1 MAGRPGRCRV
11 SLSRVDAAPRAVT
24 ILLLSTVITPTR
36 GSQFP
41 THPTGD
47 RAARSL
53 PRAGACS
60 VKPGTGTGT
69 RDTTEAYRRGPELSG
84 GGGVRTPPTMEDS
97 VVAWIYCTAV
107 WTMDDAATLSRSFRN
122 ARGTVAVD
130 VYLLFLFL
138 RDSGCISAIELPRR

>member
-41 THPTGD
+41 THPAGD

-60 VKPGTGTGT
+60 VKPGTGIGT
-69 RDTTEAYRRGPELSG
+69 RDATEAYRRGPELSG
-84 GGGVRTPPTMEDS
+84 GGGVRTPPTREDS

-107 WTMDDAATLSRSFRN
+107 WTMDDAAAPSRSFRD
-122 ARGTVAVD
+122 ACGSGCISFFFRGIVD
-130 VYLLFLFL
+130 VYLQ
-138 RDSGCISAIELPRR
+138 